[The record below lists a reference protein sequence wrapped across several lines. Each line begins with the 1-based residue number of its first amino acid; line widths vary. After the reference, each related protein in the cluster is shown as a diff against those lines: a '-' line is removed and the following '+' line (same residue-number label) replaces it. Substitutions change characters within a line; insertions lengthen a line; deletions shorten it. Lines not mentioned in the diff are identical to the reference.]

1 MKSAARKRRRRGT
14 VAEDHRPHVVFC
26 VSSLWMGGAES
37 QLTSLLEHS
46 SVHLANKR
54 VTILTVTPRVDASL
68 HERLAALDLRIAT
81 VARPG
86 RSFPAFF
93 LDLVRWFRRER
104 PDLVHTLMSG
114 TVGTWGRLAARL
126 AGVPRVVHSELSL
139 AHPRT
144 RVQRALEPVANRFT
158 LRFFPNARAIAQ
170 RLLQDGV
177 PEERIRVIRNGVDLD
192 RFSTLVEPRLR
203 SGWPVADDA
212 VVAGFLGMLRKEK
225 RPELLIDA
233 VTALPEQERPALVAF
248 AGDGVLMPGLRARV
262 DTDPWLRDHVRLLG
276 LVTDTPGFLASID
289 FLVLTSDTEGLP
301 NAIVEAMAAGVPCI
315 ATRVSDVP
323 DLIDD
328 PGLVVE
334 PGDAHGLG
342 EVIRKLCRMNRGE
355 LRALGQ
361 RGRERAVLEFGLASA
376 AARFWAAH
384 DEVLAVGS
392 DASTP

>member
-1 MKSAARKRRRRGT
+1 MTTDARSGRPEAAAGDR
-14 VAEDHRPHVVFC
+14 RPHVVFC

-37 QLTSLLEHS
+37 QLTSLLERS
-46 SVHLANKR
+46 REHLASKR
-54 VTILTVTPRVDASL
+54 VTILTVTPRIDASL
-68 HERLAALDLRIAT
+68 HERLAALDLTIVT
-81 VARPG
+81 VERPG
-86 RSFPAFF
+86 RSFPVFF
-93 LDLVRWFRRER
+93 LDLLRWFRRER

-144 RVQRALEPVANRFT
+144 RVQRALEPYVNRFT

-170 RLLQDGV
+170 RLMEDGV
-177 PEERIRVIRNGVDLD
+177 PEDRIRVIRNGVDLD
-192 RFSTLVEPRLR
+192 RFSTRVEPRLR
-203 SGWPVADDA
+203 AGWSVAEGD
-212 VVAGFLGMLRKEK
+212 VVAGFLGMFRREK
-225 RPELLIDA
+225 RPELLLDA
-233 VTALPEQERPALVAF
+233 VTALPEQDRPSLVAF
-248 AGDGVLMPGLRARV
+248 AGDGVLMPGLRERV
-262 DTDPWLRDHVRLLG
+262 EADPWLRGHVRLLG
-276 LVTDTPGFLASID
+276 LVQDTPGFLASID

-328 PGLVVE
+328 PELVVE
-334 PGDAHGLG
+334 PGDAQGLG
-342 EVIRKLCRMNRGE
+342 TAIRKLRHMPRSE

-361 RGRERAVLEFGLASA
+361 RGRERAVREFGLELA
-376 AARFWAAH
+376 ATRFWAAH
-384 DEVLAVGS
+384 DEVLAIGD